1 MFWVILLY
9 LEVILT
15 LVSALHSPCRWNV
28 KHLCACFLPKL
39 QALSRGLSLME
50 KVSGMKNRL
59 VSRGYR
65 AQNACMRVRGRL
77 TVLCFP
83 SKMRWMLA
91 INSAVTISWRVEA
104 SRISSRRLGQNNSLC
119 VCVWVGGW
127 CFKHSLLEDL
137 WGPLSLYKR
146 WLYADWSELNL
157 MVPFSIC
164 SFFCLFSIFLDINI
178 N

>member
-1 MFWVILLY
+1 MFRVILLY

-39 QALSRGLSLME
+39 QALSGGLSLME
-50 KVSGMKNRL
+50 KVSGMKNRS

-104 SRISSRRLGQNNSLC
+104 SRISSRRLGQNNSHWVCMPVRGPVC
-119 VCVWVGGW
+119 VCGALSTVCSRTSEAHWVFTRGDYMLTGV
-127 CFKHSLLEDL
+127 
-137 WGPLSLYKR
+137 
-146 WLYADWSELNL
+146 N
-157 MVPFSIC
+157 
-164 SFFCLFSIFLDINI
+164 
-178 N
+178 

>member
-104 SRISSRRLGQNNSLC
+104 SRISSRRLG
-119 VCVWVGGW
+119 
-127 CFKHSLLEDL
+127 
-137 WGPLSLYKR
+137 PLSLYKR